1 MGLCDTVRTYCQE
14 LLEDAQHVSIDA
26 EAVAVYGVGSGAG
39 APAPALDPLTSFVE
53 GSPAALSQHLLIL
66 DTINFG
72 SGWAPTL
79 RKRRDPAT
87 GRTVS
92 AARTTAW
99 NLADHARAEGPW
111 DGAALRAMRTE
122 TVAAVLGQP
131 ADHEL
136 MSLYAQALR
145 ELGRFL
151 GDRTAT
157 DLVAAAGGSAERF
170 AELLAAGMT
179 LFCDQGFFKR
189 AQIAAADQA
198 IGGCARF
205 TDLAR
210 LTAFA
215 DNLVPH
221 VLRCDGLIA
230 YDDGLAS
237 TIDDERLLAPGR
249 AEREIRA
256 AAVVVCD
263 MLARRLGT
271 SATAIDMA
279 LWNRG
284 QEPVYKARP
293 RHRTRSVYY

>member
-1 MGLCDTVRTYCQE
+1 MGLCDTVRTYCRE
-14 LLEDAQHVSIDA
+14 LLEGARHVFVDVD
-26 EAVAVYGVGSGAG
+26 AVAAYRLEADAG
-39 APAPALDPLTSFVE
+39 TPAATLDPLTSFVE
-53 GSPAALSQHLLIL
+53 GAPAAISQHLLIL

-87 GRTVS
+87 GRAVS

-99 NLADHARAEGPW
+99 NLADHSRAEGPW

-151 GDRTAT
+151 GDRSAD
-157 DLVAAAGGSAERF
+157 DLVAGAAGSAERF
-170 AELLAAGMT
+170 AESLATGMT
-179 LFCDQGFFKR
+179 LFCDEGYFKR

-198 IGGCARF
+198 IAGSAKF
-205 TDLAR
+205 TDLAQ

-230 YDDGLAS
+230 YDDELAA
-237 TIDDERLLAPGR
+237 TIDDERPLAPGR

-256 AAVVVCD
+256 AAVIVCD
-263 MLARRLGT
+263 LLASRSGT
-271 SATAIDMA
+271 SATAVDMA

-284 QEPVYKARP
+284 QQPAYKARP